1 MVNDGSAALDRTFR
15 ALADPTRRA
24 MVSRLAHG
32 ELTVGELAEPFLMS
46 APAVSKHLKVLESAG
61 LVERERAGRVHRL
74 RLVTGRL
81 DAAEAWIG
89 DQRRF
94 WESTLAS
101 LDRFLAAERPSRRA
115 PRARRRSPHAGS

>member
-1 MVNDGSAALDRTFR
+1 MVKDGSAALDRTFR

-32 ELTVGELAEPFLMS
+32 ELTVGELAEPFAMS
-46 APAVSKHLKVLESAG
+46 APAVSKHLKVLEGAG
-61 LVERERAGRVHRL
+61 LVEREREGRLHRL

-101 LDRFLAAERPSRRA
+101 LDRYLAAERPSRRA

>member
-115 PRARRRSPHAGS
+115 PRARRRNPHAGS